1 MSDNKELAQFKL
13 DDGTTFLVEVDE
25 PSSSAVERVSID
37 SGEMVYQ
44 ANQTLE
50 EALEQVKPV
59 ASAGITKLQS
69 GLTTS
74 ADEVDV
80 KQNLASTI

>member
-1 MSDNKELAQFKL
+1 LAQFKL

-37 SGEMVYQ
+37 SGEMVYR
-44 ANQTLE
+44 AKQTLE

-59 ASAGITKLQS
+59 ASAVITKLQS